1 MLFTGGLPRP
11 SLQRVQLVNWTDDR
25 IDDFADRMDA
35 GFARGER
42 QAAELRQELKGDIAG
57 LRAEVKGDIAELR
70 AEVKGDIA
78 ELRHL
83 MLRLG
88 TALIVVLLGAIA
100 AGALS
105 P

>member
-70 AEVKGDIA
+70 
-78 ELRHL
+78 HL